1 MENNEIIVYKSE
13 KAEIKPHRNNYAV
26 TIGDNSFELKRDI
39 DFGMITKKDGS
50 PISSK
55 PTLFKSGAHR
65 LLTAYGLA
73 YTSELIEQHIDFE
86 KGLFYFAFK
95 TTAYFNGQPVR
106 TGFGCANTNEKSS
119 GFATGWDVA
128 NTKMK
133 LAEKRSEVDLA
144 IKLAD
149 ASGWFN
155 ADLEDTKIEEQASN
169 LQKDDDFINAK
180 QTKRIFAI
188 ASTSGIT
195 VEKAKEL
202 LASWGYTSTKDI
214 KVKDYDSVCE
224 RLENYNKEENK

>member
-1 MENNEIIVYKSE
+1 MENNLTVYEAPKVNIV
-13 KAEIKPHRNNYAV
+13 AHRNDYKI
-26 TIGDNSFELKRDI
+26 TIGQEEITLKRDV
-39 DFGMITKKDGS
+39 DFGMILKKDGS
-50 PISSK
+50 PISKK
-55 PTLFKSGAHR
+55 PTIFKSGAHR
-65 LLTAYGLA
+65 ILTTFGLRYLTEIVDSYA
-73 YTSELIEQHIDFE
+73 DYKEGVFVYTC
-86 KGLFYFAFK
+86 K
-95 TTAYFNGQPVR
+95 TTAYYNDVPVR
-106 TGFGCANTNEKSS
+106 TGFGTANTMEKST

-128 NTKMK
+128 NTKLK

-149 ASGWFN
+149 ASAWFT
-155 ADLEDTKIEEQASN
+155 ADLEDMDNEARASN